1 MLKTISRENKRTL
14 GSLIRLER
22 IKAGITREQMIFDNQ
37 GKSICSISTLYRLE
51 KGDVIQDDIIYLEL
65 IKRLNKVY
73 ENNGFLDNAINDLNG
88 KLMNYF
94 ETLNA
99 AEADCLLAYI
109 KSFNTVKSF
118 YYQQIFAG
126 YLDILC
132 VNLNQKK
139 LTSEEYEYYKKMM
152 VFMPEPYNVLL
163 LHLCFCYANNYNQDI
178 SEMHS
183 YEALLTKYQNYLI
196 IQVDILILLKCEL
209 RLFEYQK
216 VHSEVLKEID
226 KRNLIN
232 QKCKVLSFHVGA
244 IADMQKLDLNRV
256 LNELEQL
263 LFKEKQFLNPVI
275 YNNTLVALAM
285 IYYVD
290 IKDYKKATALFEK
303 LLIEDFTKIY
313 SSGIYYFSSCDLINI
328 KPLPEIINRIDTN
341 HASVYLQYFYY
352 KYSKNLSLPDL
363 IHYLKTKVLDE
374 LKKNGNQLKISVFK
388 SQWNLLISENTK
400 KYYKD
405 YYRFIKNFE

>member
-1 MLKTISRENKRTL
+1 MLKTISRENKRAL

-73 ENNGFLDNAINDLNG
+73 ENNGFLDNAISDLND

-109 KSFNTVKSF
+109 KSFNKVKSF

-196 IQVDILILLKCEL
+196 IQVDILILLKCEH

-244 IADMQKLDLNRV
+244 IAIMQKLDLNRV

-263 LFKEKQFLNPVI
+263 IFKEKQFLNPVI

-290 IKDYKKATALFEK
+290 IKDYNKATALFEK

-328 KPLPEIINRIDTN
+328 KPSPEIINRIDTN

>member
-1 MLKTISRENKRTL
+1 MLKTISRENKRAL

-73 ENNGFLDNAINDLNG
+73 ENNGFLDNAISDLND

-109 KSFNTVKSF
+109 KSFNKVKSF

-196 IQVDILILLKCEL
+196 IQVDILILLKCEH

-244 IADMQKLDLNRV
+244 IAIMQKLDLNRV

-263 LFKEKQFLNPVI
+263 IFKEKQFLNPVI

-328 KPLPEIINRIDTN
+328 KPSPEIINRIDTN